1 MTSGSHW
8 SWRRKGESPRCRLP
22 EGWIIAV
29 GHRDSISGSPLD
41 PLSHMIQASHCV
53 CQKSMSFRGMR
64 GCRTTF
70 ALGIFTLGN
79 LSKYPKLVLLPYVRS
94 RSSLSL
100 LHLVSSVVGSR
111 TCSDW
116 LCTLI
121 FLQWITQNKL
131 CIRSSHVNS
140 VNNFHDMNRTRQEGN
155 EDSFPRQVHKLN
167 MMNDR

>member
-1 MTSGSHW
+1 MGNRQKQNGLQIIVTPNCSEVVLTLEILHMTSGSLW
-8 SWRRKGESPRCRLP
+8 SWRRKGELPRCKLH

-70 ALGIFTLGN
+70 ALGICTLGN

-121 FLQWITQNKL
+121 LLQWITQNK
-131 CIRSSHVNS
+131 IMH
-140 VNNFHDMNRTRQEGN
+140 TY
-155 EDSFPRQVHKLN
+155 
-167 MMNDR
+167 